1 MSGVNSVVTSG
12 NQITLTIDQ
21 GVIGPTGPA
30 GPAGGPTGPTGP
42 VGGVG
47 SVSWTGGIVSV
58 ANPTS
63 SPVLSVSGTT
73 GGIPYFVSST
83 EWTSSG
89 ALGTNVLTALQ
100 VNLNNTGGMVTSDGA
115 ATLTSKRI
123 DPRVN
128 NISTASTITPSIAA
142 YDQYVITALASSLSV
157 LAPIGSPQNGDK
169 LIFRILDNG
178 IPRALTWNAIYREI
192 STLLPAT
199 TVANKVTYVGC
210 IYNTDSVCWDVIA
223 VATQT

>member
-73 GGIPYFVSST
+73 G
-83 EWTSSG
+83 
-89 ALGTNVLTALQ
+89 ALQ

>member
-1 MSGVNSVVTSG
+1 MVVTSG
-12 NQITLTIDQ
+12 NQITLTVDQ

-42 VGGVG
+42 IGGVG
-47 SVSWTGGIVSV
+47 SVTFVGGIVSV

-73 GGIPYFVSST
+73 GGIPYFVSDNS
-83 EWTSSG
+83 WASSG
-89 ALGTNVLTALQ
+89 ALGSNVLSALQ
-100 VNLNNTGGMVTSDGA
+100 VNLNATGGIVTSNGA

-128 NISTASTITPSIAA
+128 SAATATTITPSIAN
-142 YDQYVITALASSLSV
+142 YDQYVLTGLQSNLSI
-157 LAPIGSPQNGDK
+157 LAPIGSPQDGDK

-178 IPRALTWNAIYREI
+178 TSRNLTWNAIYREI
-192 STLLPAT
+192 NALLPTAT
-199 TVANKVTYVGC
+199 TANKVMYVGC
-210 IYNTDSVCWDVIA
+210 IYNSAGPYWDVIA
-223 VATQT
+223 AAVQT